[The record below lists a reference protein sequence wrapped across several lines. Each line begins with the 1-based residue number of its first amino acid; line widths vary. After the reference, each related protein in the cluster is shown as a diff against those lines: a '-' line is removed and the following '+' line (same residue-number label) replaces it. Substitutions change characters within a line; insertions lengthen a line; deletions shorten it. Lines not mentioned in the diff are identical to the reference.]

1 MSGLERLI
9 HQITTGDILSEVGS
23 NFSRTLT
30 AWLSIGSTYTYLTV
44 KRLRTKIN
52 DLNLKINFHP
62 FSVRTVM
69 KDMDNIPFPPSKK
82 PKVDHMWRDIQR
94 RSILYNFEVPKVPVP
109 YPINNLDLA
118 NCVALVGVNEGWIL
132 EYLEQAYKLWF
143 IDHIEA
149 GSVGNLNES
158 FNKINLDAETIIET
172 ANSSKILHQYEQN
185 TQTAKDK
192 SVFGSPTFIVGSELF
207 WGDDRLEDAIEWAR
221 K

>member
-1 MSGLERLI
+1 MQEI
-9 HQITTGDILSEVGS
+9 
-23 NFSRTLT
+23 NF
-30 AWLSIGSTYTYLTV
+30 WFSIGSTYTYLTV

-52 DLNLKINFHP
+52 DLNLKINFYP

-94 RSILYNFEVPKVPVP
+94 RSILYNIEVPKVPVP

-132 EYLEQAYKLWF
+132 EYLEQAYNLWF

-149 GSVGNLNES
+149 GSEGNLNNS
-158 FNKINLDAETIIET
+158 FNKINLNAEKIIAT
-172 ANSSKILHQYEQN
+172 ANSSKILQQYNQN
-185 TQTAKDK
+185 THTAKDK
-192 SVFGSPTFIVGSELF
+192 LVFGSPTFIVGSELF

>member
-1 MSGLERLI
+1 MSKI
-9 HQITTGDILSEVGS
+9 EVW
-23 NFSRTLT
+23 FSF
-30 AWLSIGSTYTYLTV
+30 GSTYTFLTAS
-44 KRLRTKIN
+44 RLKKVIN
-52 DLNLKINFHP
+52 EQSINFSLHP

-94 RSILYNFEVPKVPVP
+94 RSILYNIEVPKVPVP

-149 GSVGNLNES
+149 GSVENLNDS
-158 FNKINLDAETIIET
+158 FNKLNLNSEKIIET
-172 ANSSKILHQYEQN
+172 ATSSKILQQYNQN

>member
-1 MSGLERLI
+1 MQEI
-9 HQITTGDILSEVGS
+9 
-23 NFSRTLT
+23 NF
-30 AWLSIGSTYTYLTV
+30 WFSIGSTYTYLTV
-44 KRLRTKIN
+44 KRLRAKID
-52 DLNLKINFHP
+52 DLNLNINFHP

-94 RSILYNFEVPKVPVP
+94 RSILYNIEVPKVPVP

-149 GSVGNLNES
+149 GSEGNFNDS
-158 FNKINLDAETIIET
+158 FNKINLDSEKIIEI
-172 ANSSKILHQYEQN
+172 ANSSKILQQYEQN
-185 TQTAKDK
+185 TQIAKDI
-192 SVFGSPTFIVGSELF
+192 SVFGSPTFIVENELF